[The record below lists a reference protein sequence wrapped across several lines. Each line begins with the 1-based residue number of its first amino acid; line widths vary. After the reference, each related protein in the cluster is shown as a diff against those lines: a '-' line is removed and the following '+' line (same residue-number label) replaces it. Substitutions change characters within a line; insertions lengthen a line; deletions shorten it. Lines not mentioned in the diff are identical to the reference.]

1 MAAENLAGGIEA
13 IRSAG
18 PFIDEGVDEVVA
30 VLFGLGVKLLHSCYW
45 QYDLLNLDHGLI
57 VRTRS
62 ELKRGN
68 EGRGDGQVWMC
79 LRCVRWRGE
88 RREWIPPGSYE
99 VREIVSGEVD
109 SAVGLLERML
119 GARKMTEEVF
129 GCGFEGGWVFKVK
142 DMTAVEGFEARV
154 WPS

>member
-1 MAAENLAGGIEA
+1 MARCGCVCDAFDGVVSGENGSLLAA
-13 IRSAG
+13 
-18 PFIDEGVDEVVA
+18 
-30 VLFGLGVKLLHSCYW
+30 
-45 QYDLLNLDHGLI
+45 
-57 VRTRS
+57 
-62 ELKRGN
+62 
-68 EGRGDGQVWMC
+68 
-79 LRCVRWRGE
+79 
-88 RREWIPPGSYE
+88 YE

-129 GCGFEGGWVFKVK
+129 GCGFEGGRVFKVK

>member
-18 PFIDEGVDEVVA
+18 PFIDQSVDEVVA
-30 VLFGLGVKLLHSCYW
+30 VLFGLGAKLLHSCYW

-57 VRTRS
+57 VRTRT
-62 ELKRGN
+62 ELKGATKAR
-68 EGRGDGQVWMC
+68 VWQGVDLFAMRS
-79 LRCVRWRGE
+79 LEVSGE
-88 RREWIPPGSYE
+88 NGSLLAACE